1 MSDDQRESGT
11 SSTSKLPVARSGR
24 FAKRKMERSAINCT
38 AAKQQDALS
47 TKKKKSEETTCG
59 TGNYTRYYGYRPM
72 SPMGSDPRLKF
83 LDQSWFEGNKCL
95 DIGCNSG
102 KLTAEIALMFKPRYM
117 LGIDVDQTLIDK
129 ANQTSA
135 RAWRQFGMVLSSAV
149 REAER
154 HKTRGVLGYSTRG
167 LPYPTNLFFR
177 VQDAVEGIGD
187 HSFDAICCF
196 SVTKWVHIAHGDDGL
211 TKFFGNIRDA
221 LKPGGRFVFE
231 PQPWRSYNKARQKT
245 HCDLSRIHIT
255 PNEFPALLTDTLGFK
270 TVQRLGVPDDPS
282 LPSGFRRPIFCAVTK
297 SPPDLKRLASAS
309 ASSTAVAPRSDGPN
323 NVG

>member
-1 MSDDQRESGT
+1 MSGNTIENGP
-11 SSTSKLPVARSGR
+11 SSPSKVSVARTGR
-24 FAKRKMERSAINCT
+24 FPKRKMERGAINDR
-38 AAKQQDALS
+38 AVNQEDASSL
-47 TKKKKSEETTCG
+47 KKNKPEETAHVS
-59 TGNYTRYYGYRPM
+59 GNYARYYGYRPM
-72 SPMGSDPRLKF
+72 SPMGSDPRLKL
-83 LDQSWFEGNKCL
+83 LDQSWFEGKKCL

-102 KLTAEIALMFKPRYM
+102 KLTAEIAVTFKPRYM

-135 RAWRQFGMVLSSAV
+135 RVWRQFRMVLSSAA

-154 HKTRGVLGYSTRG
+154 YKTCGVLGYSIRG

-177 VQDAVEGIGD
+177 VQDAVERIGD

-211 TKFFGNIRDA
+211 MKFFVNIRDA

-245 HCDLSRIHIT
+245 HCDLSSIHIT
-255 PNEFPALLTDTLGFK
+255 PNEFPSLLTDTLGFK
-270 TVQRLGVPDDPS
+270 TVHSLGVPDDPS

-297 SPPDLKRLASAS
+297 SPPVLKGLAPASAS
-309 ASSTAVAPRSDGPN
+309 ASAVAHASDGPII
-323 NVG
+323 VG